1 MFSDNYAIKLEIN
14 SKRSKNIHVS
24 DRSNKDM
31 HERPWAIPRLKQASL
46 DWKTGRGA
54 GRVEGIQ

>member
-24 DRSNKDM
+24 DHHFPVKVDYFYQTSY
-31 HERPWAIPRLKQASL
+31 
-46 DWKTGRGA
+46 
-54 GRVEGIQ
+54 